1 MVKFGK
7 EFRKYQV
14 KQWQNSYINYKLL
27 KQEIRSIRNAIDQ
40 QNGLGSVP
48 ESSRVTLGHPSLKPM
63 ELVPEAKDEKLIPQE
78 TQDLNSLYNSKH
90 GQELKKFIDL
100 LEKEFRKCYIHFVN
114 QEKELYKKVNGH
126 CYSSELYKEYNI
138 INICNEIKEILN
150 TLKFSKRLNCF
161 INDNVMAIKKILK
174 KFDKK
179 YQKYFGIISPKYIL
193 SHLTSQNSDLEYFL
207 QFKLIDESTAICE
220 HNLKLLLNKYK
231 QLKPLNPIIEINGE
245 NINTNEVENQINI
258 FTKKIYAELD
268 SIDELTYF
276 KIQYREWFYY
286 AKSDQKIVKN
296 NPTIYENDIY
306 NPVLSSTYH
315 KDSILEK
322 CISNPNAIKEIK
334 KSQSPLSHS
343 NNTNIILL
351 YFYSGFYGSMLTNIL
366 PLIPHYFSKY
376 IKTEFKTLFLLPL
389 IVTYGGYMV
398 PYTIFTNVNYRDKYN
413 TFMNISYIIS
423 YILIFLSSLMI
434 TFVSNETGDKYINLI
449 LVLISRFL
457 FGLANNKMMSKKY
470 ITLYL
475 PKSRVCDVSQKFLL
489 SELIGEILGPL
500 ISLILINIEES
511 NFLVS
516 LKYTHFNCLGYFGL
530 VISLL
535 LLIVHVVFFTKPLS
549 TNFLM
554 VKDEKNIT
562 GSKYYQKSEEE
573 INRKQY
579 LKEQNM
585 MYKKKYKEVQK
596 KKLINE
602 EEGNIIIT
610 NSNKNEDKF
619 INNENNS
626 QNESLEEKLI
636 DTNSNNEKDENSL
649 DLSIGGNI
657 ALTANQKN
665 MINDIEKNLE
675 KKNEE
680 SNFDDMN
687 KIRKTINII
696 IKEEKS
702 EFGYI
707 SQNILLILIIYTINS
722 LSQIHLILNYIYYIQ
737 KIMYSDTPNMN
748 MFCLLIFL
756 LFLPQISKL
765 FFIFKF
771 YQVNYKFKI
780 FIFGSVLLLLIV
792 NVPLMFQLIYETYY
806 AFIILNILLVLG
818 CNIINLCCSCY
829 LSFIMLP
836 DWKFL
841 CLGVGPSINYAIII
855 GKIIGGIISFIF
867 SENNEVNHWIWMGI
881 TTAFFIYILI
891 LIFFTR
897 IIRVKGITRI
907 IRKMACEINA

>member
-1 MVKFGK
+1 
-7 EFRKYQV
+7 
-14 KQWQNSYINYKLL
+14 
-27 KQEIRSIRNAIDQ
+27 
-40 QNGLGSVP
+40 
-48 ESSRVTLGHPSLKPM
+48 
-63 ELVPEAKDEKLIPQE
+63 LI
-78 TQDLNSLYNSKH
+78 
-90 GQELKKFIDL
+90 
-100 LEKEFRKCYIHFVN
+100 
-114 QEKELYKKVNGH
+114 
-126 CYSSELYKEYNI
+126 
-138 INICNEIKEILN
+138 
-150 TLKFSKRLNCF
+150 
-161 INDNVMAIKKILK
+161 
-174 KFDKK
+174 
-179 YQKYFGIISPKYIL
+179 
-193 SHLTSQNSDLEYFL
+193 
-207 QFKLIDESTAICE
+207 
-220 HNLKLLLNKYK
+220 
-231 QLKPLNPIIEINGE
+231 
-245 NINTNEVENQINI
+245 
-258 FTKKIYAELD
+258 
-268 SIDELTYF
+268 
-276 KIQYREWFYY
+276 
-286 AKSDQKIVKN
+286 
-296 NPTIYENDIY
+296 
-306 NPVLSSTYH
+306 
-315 KDSILEK
+315 
-322 CISNPNAIKEIK
+322 
-334 KSQSPLSHS
+334 
-343 NNTNIILL
+343 
-351 YFYSGFYGSMLTNIL
+351 
-366 PLIPHYFSKY
+366 
-376 IKTEFKTLFLLPL
+376 
-389 IVTYGGYMV
+389 
-398 PYTIFTNVNYRDKYN
+398 
-413 TFMNISYIIS
+413 
-423 YILIFLSSLMI
+423 
-434 TFVSNETGDKYINLI
+434 
-449 LVLISRFL
+449 LISRFL

-511 NFLVS
+511 NFLGS

-530 VISLL
+530 VTSLL
-535 LLIVHVVFFTKPLS
+535 LGIIHVVFFIKPMGP
-549 TNFLM
+549 NFLM

-573 INRKQY
+573 MNRKQY

-585 MYKKKYKEVQK
+585 MYKKKYKEIQQK
-596 KKLINE
+596 KLTNE

-610 NSNKNEDKF
+610 NSNKNDEKF

-636 DTNSNNEKDENSL
+636 DTNSNEKDENSL

-657 ALTANQKN
+657 ALTTNQKN

-696 IKEEKS
+696 IKDEKS

-707 SQNILLILIIYTINS
+707 KQNILLILIIYTINS

-737 KIMYSDTPNMN
+737 KIMYLDNPNMN
-748 MFCLLIFL
+748 MFCVLIFL

-855 GKIIGGIISFIF
+855 GKIIGGIISLIF
-867 SENNEVNHWIWMGI
+867 SDNNELNHWIWMGI
-881 TTAFFIYILI
+881 TAGFFIYIVI

-907 IRKMACEINA
+907 IRKMACETNA